1 MEIKYRK
8 IETVLDR
15 HGNECIIIEKT
26 KNYGMSGIE
35 KSYLVRYAD
44 SARYWLNKKTGAPY
58 FKSANSAMKKILS
71 N

>member
-1 MEIKYRK
+1 MAVSFRK
-8 IETVLDR
+8 IETVLDK
-15 HGNECIIIEKT
+15 HGNECIIVEKT
-26 KNYGMSGIE
+26 ITHSFGTIDKA
-35 KSYLVRYAD
+35 YLVRYAD